1 MLVEYVKR
9 SPGHR
14 NSKGEP
20 APWTVVSHE
29 TGRIISSHKT
39 KKEAEEHLKR
49 MHVFK
54 EGVGMEKTRR
64 GSTVTV
70 YDGSSDESVTFKLDD
85 LAAAD
90 WKTLSKK
97 NGGSEISAE
106 VKDADRRYTTFTFS
120 DEKGSELIVVSIDPG
135 RLIVGKRVELD
146 DPDSDGVHN
155 ASELRKLLGLE
166 YDSSAQKSDT
176 YKRKRARA
184 LVSYILDDAGWM
196 LPAKLSANQQKIF
209 DRAVKKVFDFLM
221 SGDSEDIPNDL
232 YDEIYYGFLSKKF
245 DESVSRRGHVLKEG
259 RKMKKRIT
267 ESHDWDEFSKDF
279 PNSDEYLPPTGDGDS
294 MGTQASTALCKLVY
308 KWFNDGDVYD
318 NTHGM
323 EGWANDIS
331 GCANWLWTNIPE
343 TREVLDRIES
353 IGDDEDAYTDILYDL
368 CAIVDP
374 MIPSLLDREKK
385 GDAYNGRG
393 PFNFIEWQECER
405 CGEKFDPDSREW
417 DRMYGMCKDCVEEM
431 EAEEEEEERRRREE
445 EEEAEEEEEE

>member
-1 MLVEYVKR
+1 
-9 SPGHR
+9 
-14 NSKGEP
+14 
-20 APWTVVSHE
+20 
-29 TGRIISSHKT
+29 
-39 KKEAEEHLKR
+39 
-49 MHVFK
+49 
-54 EGVGMEKTRR
+54 MEKTM
-64 GSTVTV
+64 
-70 YDGSSDESVTFKLDD
+70 
-85 LAAAD
+85 
-90 WKTLSKK
+90 
-97 NGGSEISAE
+97 
-106 VKDADRRYTTFTFS
+106 
-120 DEKGSELIVVSIDPG
+120 
-135 RLIVGKRVELD
+135 
-146 DPDSDGVHN
+146 
-155 ASELRKLLGLE
+155 
-166 YDSSAQKSDT
+166 SDT
-176 YKRKRARA
+176 YKRKRARE

-196 LPAKLSANQQKIF
+196 LPAELSANQQKIF

-232 YDEIYYGFLSKKF
+232 YNEIYYGFLSKKF
-245 DESVSRRGHVLKEG
+245 DESVSRRGNILKESRSLNEATYYYVSVPNEEEEHEFHSATEAKRFMMAHEGSVGQKVRVRANGEWEPVGEIKLRGRNSYKMSNRDSYRYESRLRRGHVLKEG

-279 PNSDEYLPPTGDGDS
+279 PNSDEYLPSRGDGDS

-323 EGWANDIS
+323 DGWANDIS

-343 TREVLDRIES
+343 TREVLERIED
-353 IGDDEDAYTDILYDL
+353 IGDDEDAYVDILYDL

-393 PFNFIEWQECER
+393 PFKFIEWQECER

-417 DRMYGMCKDCVEEM
+417 DRMYGMCRDCVEET